1 MAERHPTMLQ
11 TADGRELEVV
21 VDGSRD
27 GLLVIYHSGT
37 PSAALTYPLFTRE
50 AQARGLRLA
59 SYSRPGYAGSTPRF
73 GRSVADAVDDVQVV
87 ADNLEAEQFLTF
99 GWSGGGPHALA
110 CAALLGERCLA
121 AATVAGVAPYDAE
134 GLDWLA
140 GMGQE
145 NVAEFTAARAGVDEL
160 TAFLSQHAD
169 AMRTITT
176 DDVAD
181 SLGGLVSDVDKAA
194 ITGELADYLAGSFR
208 RAVSR
213 GTDGWRD
220 DDLAFC
226 APWGFDTE
234 EIAVPVSVWQGTE
247 DKMVPHAHGAWLAEH
262 VSGARANLLDGEGQM
277 SLAAQAGRI
286 LDDLLEQSRN

>member
-1 MAERHPTMLQ
+1 
-11 TADGRELEVV
+11 
-21 VDGSRD
+21 
-27 GLLVIYHSGT
+27 
-37 PSAALTYPLFTRE
+37 
-50 AQARGLRLA
+50 
-59 SYSRPGYAGSTPRF
+59 
-73 GRSVADAVDDVQVV
+73 
-87 ADNLEAEQFLTF
+87 
-99 GWSGGGPHALA
+99 
-110 CAALLGERCLA
+110 
-121 AATVAGVAPYDAE
+121 
-134 GLDWLA
+134 
-140 GMGQE
+140 
-145 NVAEFTAARAGVDEL
+145 
-160 TAFLSQHAD
+160 
-169 AMRTITT
+169 MRTITA

-262 VSGARANLLDGEGQM
+262 VSGARANLLDGEGHV
-277 SLAAQAGRI
+277 SLTAQAGRI